1 MVWLTPLLI
10 GLGSVSLVC
19 LPARADAAESRAENP
34 EVEKL
39 LADAIALR
47 AANKDLEAL
56 QALKKAAEIDPESV
70 RVQVHLATVYQALG
84 EWLLADDYLR
94 LALAHENHPYVVR
107 HRKSLD
113 DAGRVI
119 SANIGRLEVE
129 GQPAGAEVRL
139 NGRLVGTLPLAAPA
153 RATVGSYSL
162 EVRLD
167 GHYTVR
173 RPIVITGNSLIR
185 ESVRLE
191 PQPDES
197 RAALASATQGD
208 AHGDP
213 TLDRPAERPWLT
225 WTLGGLSV
233 AAGVTT
239 ISALVYREVHANNWN
254 DNSQCLSVDQT
265 REELCGAERDKV
277 ESAESVAVVAGVAT
291 GLFAAGALLNVFV
304 FSAGQS
310 PEQAPPGQAALE
322 GCTLG
327 LMGASCFGSF

>member
-1 MVWLTPLLI
+1 VVWLAPLLL
-10 GLGSVSLVC
+10 GLCSVSL
-19 LPARADAAESRAENP
+19 LSTPARAQGTGSRAESP

-39 LADAIALR
+39 LAEGIALR
-47 AANKDLEAL
+47 AANQDLEAL

-94 LALAHENHPYVVR
+94 LALTHEKDPYVVR
-107 HRKSLD
+107 HRKVLD

-129 GQPAGAEVRL
+129 GEPAGAEVRL

-167 GHYTVR
+167 GHYTVQ

-191 PQPDES
+191 RQPDEPHG
-197 RAALASATQGD
+197 ALAAAGPGGTQ
-208 AHGDP
+208 GDP
-213 TLDRPAERPWLT
+213 TLDRPAARPWLT
-225 WTLGGLSV
+225 WTLGGLSA

-254 DNSQCLSVDQT
+254 DNSQCLSVEQT
-265 REELCGAERDKV
+265 REELCGSERDKV

-304 FSAGQS
+304 FSSGQS
-310 PEQAPPGQAALE
+310 PEQPPSGQAALR

-327 LMGASCFGSF
+327 PMGASCFGSF

>member
-1 MVWLTPLLI
+1 MVWLTPVLI
-10 GLGSVSLVC
+10 GLCSVSL
-19 LPARADAAESRAENP
+19 LSAPARADAAESRAENP

-47 AANKDLEAL
+47 AANKDLDAL

-94 LALAHENHPYVVR
+94 LALAHEGHSYVVW

-139 NGRLVGTLPLAAPA
+139 NGRLIGTLPLAAPA

-167 GHYTVR
+167 GHYTVQ

-191 PQPDES
+191 PQPDEP
-197 RAALASATQGD
+197 AGALAAWPGGGQGD
-208 AHGDP
+208 PA
-213 TLDRPAERPWLT
+213 LDRPAERRWLT
-225 WTLGGLSV
+225 WTLGGLSA

-265 REELCGAERDKV
+265 REELCGAEREKV

-304 FSAGQS
+304 FSSGPS
-310 PEQAPPGQAALE
+310 PQPGQAALE

>member
-1 MVWLTPLLI
+1 MPLPARMVWLAPLLL
-10 GLGSVSLVC
+10 GFGSVSL
-19 LPARADAAESRAENP
+19 LAAPARADAPVSRAESP
-34 EVEKL
+34 DVEKL
-39 LADAIALR
+39 LTEGIALR
-47 AANKDLEAL
+47 AADKDVEAL
-56 QALKKAAEIDPESV
+56 QAFKKAAEIDPESV
-70 RVQVHLATVYQALG
+70 RVQVHLANVYQALG

-94 LALAHENHPYVVR
+94 HALAHENHPYVAR

-113 DAGRVI
+113 DAQKVI

-129 GQPAGAEVRL
+129 GEPAGAEVRL

-167 GHYTVR
+167 GHYTLQ

-191 PQPDES
+191 PRTAEEPHAVLGS
-197 RAALASATQGD
+197 RAQGS
-208 AHGDP
+208 DP
-213 TLDRPAERPWLT
+213 TLDRPADRAWLT
-225 WTLGGLSV
+225 WTLGGLSA

-239 ISALVYREVHANNWN
+239 IAALVYREVHANNWN

-265 REELCGAERDKV
+265 REELCGSERDKV
-277 ESAESVAVVAGVAT
+277 QSAESVAVVAGVAT
-291 GLFAAGALLNVFV
+291 GLFAAGALLNAFA
-304 FSAGQS
+304 FSTG
-310 PEQAPPGQAALE
+310 APPGQGSLQ

-327 LMGASCFGSF
+327 LTGASCFGSF